1 MSTKLYEM
9 TGPPVLR
16 GMTKCCGCFS
26 KGRGSS
32 WSNQFLHKCLGA
44 LIDCISRGVC
54 VGLIHASEKL
64 SYAFRA

>member
-9 TGPPVLR
+9 TGLPVLH
-16 GMTKCCGCFS
+16 GVTKCRGCFS

-32 WSNQFLHKCLGA
+32 WSNQFLQKCLGA
-44 LIDCISRGVC
+44 LIDCILSGVC
-54 VGLIHASEKL
+54 VRLIHASEKL